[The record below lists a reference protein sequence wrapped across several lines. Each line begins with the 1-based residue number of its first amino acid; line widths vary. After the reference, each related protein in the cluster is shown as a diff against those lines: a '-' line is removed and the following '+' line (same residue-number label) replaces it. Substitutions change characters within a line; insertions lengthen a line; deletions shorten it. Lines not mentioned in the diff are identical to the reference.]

1 MAKNYYKKTQKSR
14 FNASQQ
20 QHKRLRKKHEDC
32 ITNKKGNYDFHFVRL
47 NYHSAV
53 HCKQSREKR
62 ILSDAEKR
70 KEYNR
75 VISTF
80 Y

>member
-1 MAKNYYKKTQKSR
+1 MARKYYKNPQKSR
-14 FNASQQ
+14 FNSSQQ
-20 QHKRLRKKHEDC
+20 QHKRLMKKHKDC
-32 ITNKKGNYDFHFVRL
+32 IKNKKGNYDYHFVRL

-53 HCKQSREKR
+53 LCKQSRENR
-62 ILSDAEKR
+62 ILSDTEKE